1 MRHRSHKQN
10 KTIMANFNGTVDLM
24 KLRGVKYLS
33 GIDKANPA
41 RAYICIP
48 AEWNDVKVVNDP
60 HATSGYRG
68 PLRLAMYQTNEKYAA
83 ACIKAKQE
91 RGDDMTDYN
100 PPSHTCQLRY
110 SSEYLKILNEAAK
123 KAILDKHLEWN
134 TPELK
139 DETRNTDLKYAMSDM
154 VRIPLGSFY
163 VNHPMQ
169 QNSAPPMAEHAAPDF
184 SQATAPVEGEGNPD
198 DDLPF

>member
-1 MRHRSHKQN
+1 
-10 KTIMANFNGTVDLM
+10 MANFNGTVDLM
-24 KLRGVKYLS
+24 KLRGAKYLS
-33 GIDKANPA
+33 GIDTANPN

-48 AEWNDVKVVNDP
+48 ADWNDIKVVADEHSAN
-60 HATSGYRG
+60 GYRG

-83 ACIKAKQE
+83 ACVKAKQD
-91 RGDDMTDYN
+91 RGDDMTNYN

-110 SSEYLKILNEAAK
+110 SAEYIEVLNKAAK

-134 TPELK
+134 TPELQ
-139 DETRNTDLKYAMSDM
+139 DETRNTELKYAMNDM
-154 VRIPLGSFY
+154 VRLQLGSFY

-169 QNSAPPMAEHAAPDF
+169 QNSAPPMAASVAPNF
-184 SQATAPVEGEGNPD
+184 SQATAPTGEVNPE